1 MKIFSKAMS
10 DFRYRATSIVS
21 IVGLALM
28 LIPTQAAHSESYVF
42 VDVSID
48 LSFAKGGA
56 ESFYGYMVQEKNG
69 SITRTLTSRPSDG
82 NFKFTVPISEDPWKI
97 GFGINE
103 VGAYKRTDKW
113 KMSNAGVTIIRI
125 SQTLKIDKDIS
136 ITVKIP
142 VPQKKISLRI
152 VDASGNLAMN
162 SSSKASLIEKYLFTQ
177 SGIKWELESSGS
189 DGENISSPNGTFEY
203 YFYEGTSFS
212 LSVNDSARSAVVETP
227 RSIKVSKDLEVV
239 MCLPLNFPAGV
250 RSLSLDCL
258 QVQMEQEI
266 QSSAKAAADKAA
278 ADKAAAD
285 KAAADKAAAD
295 KAAADKAAANRISI
309 ASERFLKINLEI
321 DELIKLFPSRQ
332 KELAQYKNKLA
343 IFRNI
348 DQTNVPTA
356 EVNLAG
362 VEAKITILKIIYN
375 KISKTI
381 NCTNGKKSVKVKDVK
396 PVCPSGFRLK
406 K

>member
-1 MKIFSKAMS
+1 MS

-69 SITRTLTSRPSDG
+69 SQTRALTSRPSDG

-113 KMSNAGVTIIRI
+113 KMSNAGVTGIRI

-162 SSSKASLIEKYLFTQ
+162 SSSKASLTEKYLFTQ
-177 SGIKWELESSGS
+177 SGFKWELESSGS
-189 DGENISSPNGTFEY
+189 NGENISSPNGTFEY

-258 QVQMEQEI
+258 QVQMQQEI

-295 KAAADKAAANRISI
+295 NANRISM

-321 DELIKLFPSRQ
+321 DGLIKLFPSRQ

-343 IFRNI
+343 TFRNI

-362 VEAKITILKIIYN
+362 VEAKITTLKIIYN

-381 NCTNGKKSVKVKDVK
+381 KCTNGKKSVKVKDVK